1 MRGTKTE
8 LLFWKKEPAVYSKS
22 MSPTRSR
29 TEALWSVTHMWASEL
44 GEEEDKGSE
53 SRRRRET
60 PFL

>member
-1 MRGTKTE
+1 ME

-29 TEALWSVTHMWASEL
+29 TEALWSVTHMWASGF

-53 SRRRRET
+53 SRRSRDT